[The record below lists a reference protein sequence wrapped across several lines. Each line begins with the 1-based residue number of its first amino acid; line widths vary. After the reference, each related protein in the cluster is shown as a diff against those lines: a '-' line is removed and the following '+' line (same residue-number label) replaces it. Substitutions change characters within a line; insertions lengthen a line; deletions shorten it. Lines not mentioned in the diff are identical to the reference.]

1 MEHGSLHHLC
11 FHVLGGMSRECNRF
25 FSHTAERLA
34 NRRKEPKIKISAWI
48 KTRLNLALILSMLLC
63 LRGTRT
69 PSNIDNIS
77 EIDLCDIVAE
87 SNVEWITCGFI
98 PCRDLEGN
106 SPFQISVLC
115 YFMLINMYG
124 YIFIWSLFRYFLS
137 LYPVIR
143 CYGTYFSCTELSVHL
158 LYFGSILSFSE
169 QERTEKKKKNALLNH
184 LMNLTT
190 RMIKIKLQTKFKII

>member
-77 EIDLCDIVAE
+77 EIDLCDIVPE
-87 SNVEWITCGFI
+87 SNVE
-98 PCRDLEGN
+98 
-106 SPFQISVLC
+106 
-115 YFMLINMYG
+115 
-124 YIFIWSLFRYFLS
+124 
-137 LYPVIR
+137 
-143 CYGTYFSCTELSVHL
+143 
-158 LYFGSILSFSE
+158 
-169 QERTEKKKKNALLNH
+169 
-184 LMNLTT
+184 
-190 RMIKIKLQTKFKII
+190 